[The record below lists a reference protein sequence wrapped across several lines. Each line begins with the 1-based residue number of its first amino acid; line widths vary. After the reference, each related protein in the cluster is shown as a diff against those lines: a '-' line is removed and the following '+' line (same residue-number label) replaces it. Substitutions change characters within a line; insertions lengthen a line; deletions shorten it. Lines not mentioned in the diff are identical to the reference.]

1 VRDSSGITWHDNTTL
16 DYHREK
22 KVIFNLGIP
31 HGISGIICF
40 LSEMIELGIEV
51 GKCKELLFG
60 SLTWMLNQKSNF
72 DGISFYPSLIVDK
85 ESIKITRLSW
95 AYGDLCSAYAF
106 IQGAK
111 HLGSGPWEAEARQ
124 TVEITKNRDIQNSLI
139 HVNPIDG
146 QINPGICTGS
156 SGIILMYKKINEFF
170 NDQSITDLMNFW
182 VSKNF
187 NHNLTDSERI
197 ELKVFTIDENKN
209 VLWKTDTGFLEGLS
223 GVGLT
228 HLSLLDEDLGSWK
241 RLLLL

>member
-1 VRDSSGITWHDNTTL
+1 
-16 DYHREK
+16 
-22 KVIFNLGIP
+22 
-31 HGISGIICF
+31 
-40 LSEMIELGIEV
+40 
-51 GKCKELLFG
+51 
-60 SLTWMLNQKSNF
+60 
-72 DGISFYPSLIVDK
+72 
-85 ESIKITRLSW
+85 
-95 AYGDLCSAYAF
+95 
-106 IQGAK
+106 
-111 HLGSGPWEAEARQ
+111 
-124 TVEITKNRDIQNSLI
+124 
-139 HVNPIDG
+139 
-146 QINPGICTGS
+146 
-156 SGIILMYKKINEFF
+156 MYKKINEFF